1 MPQHD
6 YLCASTREGRRQF
19 DADHAPYPGMTIFDG
34 VGGVIALALSPG
46 ELGRFVEAYRWL
58 AANTLDGGVGTIKV
72 ALGAKTYL
80 LHRRPMAGN
89 NMVLRIMNMYD
100 PGEQV
105 VLSSDLAQVVLTLLE
120 HAREQHNQVA
130 G

>member
-1 MPQHD
+1 
-6 YLCASTREGRRQF
+6 
-19 DADHAPYPGMTIFDG
+19 MTIFDG

-89 NMVLRIMNMYD
+89 NQYGTAD
-100 PGEQV
+100 Y
-105 VLSSDLAQVVLTLLE
+105 E
-120 HAREQHNQVA
+120 HVRSRRTGGAVI
-130 G
+130 

>member
-1 MPQHD
+1 
-6 YLCASTREGRRQF
+6 
-19 DADHAPYPGMTIFDG
+19 
-34 VGGVIALALSPG
+34 
-46 ELGRFVEAYRWL
+46 
-58 AANTLDGGVGTIKV
+58 
-72 ALGAKTYL
+72 
-80 LHRRPMAGN
+80 
-89 NMVLRIMNMYD
+89 MVLRIMNMYD

>member
-1 MPQHD
+1 
-6 YLCASTREGRRQF
+6 
-19 DADHAPYPGMTIFDG
+19 MTIFDG
-34 VGGVIALALSPG
+34 AGGVIALALSPG

-58 AANTLDGGVGTIKV
+58 AADTLDGGVGTIKV

-80 LHRRPMAGN
+80 LHRRLMAGN
-89 NMVLRIMNMYD
+89 NTVLRIVNLYD

-105 VLSSDLAQVVLTLLE
+105 ALSSDLARVVLTLLE

-130 G
+130 GQARGAEHYSTPGA